1 MGEAIG
7 LVEDFAPEHLTLAIK
22 DARQW
27 AETIKNAG
35 AIFIGNYSPV
45 AAGDFIAGPSHVLPT
60 GGAAKAFSGL
70 TIDQFFRRTSVVE
83 YPERALHARAQA
95 HRGDLRGGEA
105 RRARAL
111 GLHPVRQGEAMS
123 ATGKRRAEIKR
134 KTGETDIAL
143 KLLVDGGGRSTIA
156 TGIPFFDHMLTLF
169 AKHALFDL
177 DVKVKGD
184 LEVDFHHT
192 VEDTGIVLG
201 QALAQRARR
210 QEGHGALREFPAAD
224 GRDARARG
232 ARFQRAAAAG
242 LARAEGRRTSTGCAA
257 GDFPAQLTVE
267 FLRAFAQEAGLT
279 LHVEVLYSSE
289 THHLIE
295 AVFKGLARA
304 IEQAVRRDPRVKGI
318 PSTKGML

>member
-1 MGEAIG
+1 
-7 LVEDFAPEHLTLAIK
+7 
-22 DARQW
+22 
-27 AETIKNAG
+27 
-35 AIFIGNYSPV
+35 
-45 AAGDFIAGPSHVLPT
+45 
-60 GGAAKAFSGL
+60 
-70 TIDQFFRRTSVVE
+70 
-83 YPERALHARAQA
+83 
-95 HRGDLRGGEA
+95 
-105 RRARAL
+105 
-111 GLHPVRQGEAMS
+111 MS
-123 ATGKRRAEIKR
+123 AKRQATIER
-134 KTGETDIAL
+134 KTGETAIAL
-143 KLLVDGGGRSTIA
+143 KLLVDGQGSSKVA

-201 QALAQRARR
+201 QALARALGDKKGLVRY
-210 QEGHGALREFPAAD
+210 GHFLLPMDETLVRVALDFS
-224 GRDARARG
+224 ARPLLVW
-232 ARFQRAAAAG
+232 RAPKA
-242 LARAEGRRTSTGCAA
+242 LNLNRLKA

-295 AVFKGLARA
+295 AVFKGIARA

>member
-1 MGEAIG
+1 
-7 LVEDFAPEHLTLAIK
+7 
-22 DARQW
+22 
-27 AETIKNAG
+27 
-35 AIFIGNYSPV
+35 
-45 AAGDFIAGPSHVLPT
+45 
-60 GGAAKAFSGL
+60 
-70 TIDQFFRRTSVVE
+70 
-83 YPERALHARAQA
+83 
-95 HRGDLRGGEA
+95 
-105 RRARAL
+105 
-111 GLHPVRQGEAMS
+111 MS
-123 ATGKRRAEIKR
+123 AKRQATIER
-134 KTGETDIAL
+134 KTGETAIAL
-143 KLLVDGGGRSTIA
+143 KLVVDGQGSSKIA

-201 QALAQRARR
+201 QALARALGDKKGIVRY
-210 QEGHGALREFPAAD
+210 GHFLLPMDETLVRVALDFS
-224 GRDARARG
+224 ARPLLVW
-232 ARFQRAAAAG
+232 RAPKTFN
-242 LARAEGRRTSTGCAA
+242 LNRLKA

-295 AVFKGLARA
+295 AVFKGIARA